1 MTHRYPED
9 VNDAAGTNVETNN
22 ARLVD
27 DEGNRVLPAVRVPQ
41 DSDPCCAEVIN
52 APAKQLRDR
61 LALLESK
68 VPLLDEAAAV
78 NDGSLALLGNVIV
91 GGQVV
96 ETLTPEDFSEG
107 GGISPAIA
115 ELVGPPNIDEPIVL
129 SYKGVE
135 YVARNQSFY
144 REGESGAFAMIDGSN
159 LVWLES
165 DDNGY
170 TRPDFDVLLTYTS
183 ATSVIDT
190 DKIATTKVETKD
202 ISAQNVNISDTLV
215 ATEIRT
221 DSVESSGAISAS
233 SIKSVTGEAI
243 IVDSPMDFGNNLL
256 TAANCIKGFAISYG
270 TTIVRQSPNVMVQDG
285 VVTCSGSTAS
295 IFIQTNTDGALSM
308 GMTFNNA
315 GSVTFNN
322 SGFVL
327 FF

>member
-78 NDGSLALLGNVIV
+78 NNGGLALLGSVVV

-96 ETLTPEDFSEG
+96 ETLTTENFTGG
-107 GGISPAIA
+107 GGISPKMA
-115 ELVGPPNIDEPIVL
+115 ELVGPPNLDEPIVL
-129 SYKGVE
+129 SYKGIE
-135 YVARNQSFY
+135 YVARNQYFY

-202 ISAQNVNISDTLV
+202 ISAQNASINDTLV
-215 ATEIRT
+215 ATKIRA
-221 DSVESSGAISAS
+221 DSVESTGAISAS
-233 SIKSVTGEAI
+233 SIESFTGEAI
-243 IVDSPMDFGNNLL
+243 SVNSPMDFGNNIL

-295 IFIQTNTDGALSM
+295 VFIQTNTNGALSM
-308 GMTFNNA
+308 GMTFNDA

>member
-78 NDGSLALLGNVIV
+78 NGGGLALLGSVVV

-96 ETLTPEDFSEG
+96 ETLTPENFTG
-107 GGISPAIA
+107 GEGISPKMA
-115 ELVGPPNIDEPIVL
+115 ELVGPPNLDEPIVL
-129 SYKGVE
+129 TYEGVE
-135 YVARNQSFY
+135 YVADGVYFR
-144 REGESGAFAMIDGSN
+144 REGEDTFAMIDDSK
-159 LVWLES
+159 LAWLEINNS
-165 DDNGY
+165 AY
-170 TRPDFDVLLTYTS
+170 ARPASDVLLAYTS

-202 ISAQNVNISDTLV
+202 ISAQNVNISGPLV

-270 TTIVRQSPNVMVQDG
+270 TTIVRQSPNVMVQNG

-295 IFIQTNTDGALSM
+295 VFIQTNTDGALSM
-308 GMTFNNA
+308 GMTFNDA

>member
-78 NDGSLALLGNVIV
+78 NGGGLALLGSVVV

-96 ETLTPEDFSEG
+96 ETLTPENFTG
-107 GGISPAIA
+107 GEGISPKMA
-115 ELVGPPNIDEPIVL
+115 ELVGPPNLDEPIVL
-129 SYKGVE
+129 TYEGVE
-135 YVARNQSFY
+135 YVADGVYFR
-144 REGESGAFAMIDGSN
+144 REGEGTFAMIDDSK
-159 LVWLES
+159 LAWLEINNS
-165 DDNGY
+165 AY
-170 TRPDFDVLLTYTS
+170 ARPASDVLLAYKS

-190 DKIATTKVETKD
+190 EKIITTKIETKD
-202 ISAQNVNISDTLV
+202 ISAQNANINDTLV

-295 IFIQTNTDGALSM
+295 VFIQANTSGALSM
-308 GMTFNNA
+308 GMTFNDA

>member
-78 NDGSLALLGNVIV
+78 NGGGLALLGSVVV

-96 ETLTPEDFSEG
+96 ETLTPENFTG
-107 GGISPAIA
+107 GEGISPKMA
-115 ELVGPPNIDEPIVL
+115 ELVGPPNLDEPIVL
-129 SYKGVE
+129 TYEGVE
-135 YVARNQSFY
+135 YVADGVYFR
-144 REGESGAFAMIDGSN
+144 REGEGTFAMIDDSK
-159 LVWLES
+159 LAWLEINNS
-165 DDNGY
+165 AY
-170 TRPDFDVLLTYTS
+170 ARPASDVLLAYTS

-202 ISAQNVNISDTLV
+202 ISAQNVNISGPLV

-295 IFIQTNTDGALSM
+295 VFIQTNTDGALSM
-308 GMTFNNA
+308 GMTFNDA